1 MPGSVLYD
9 FGDLVRTSTS
19 PAAEDEADLDKV
31 CMQLPMFAA
40 LVEGYLSSAKVFLSP
55 REVALLPQAGQVIT
69 YEIGLRFLTDW
80 LEGDVYFKCKRPN
93 HNLERA
99 RTQFKLVDSITA
111 QLPAMRQTVTQLS

>member
-1 MPGSVLYD
+1 MCEYGLILPGLRVCIIAVIILI
-9 FGDLVRTSTS
+9 
-19 PAAEDEADLDKV
+19 LDKSKSGRSAT
-31 CMQLPMFAA
+31 CF
-40 LVEGYLSSAKVFLSP
+40 EGYLSSAKVFLSP

-99 RTQFKLVDSITA
+99 RTQFKLVHSITA